1 MRLTDSG
8 IGLHGSK
15 YVKRYPASNG
25 CVRLPYTVA
34 STVFQKVKPGTPVK
48 IVN

>member
-1 MRLTDSG
+1 MRLTSSG
-8 IGLHGSK
+8 IGLHASR
-15 YVKRYPASNG
+15 YIKRHPGSNG

-34 STVFQKVKPGTPVK
+34 NVVFKKVKPGTPVN